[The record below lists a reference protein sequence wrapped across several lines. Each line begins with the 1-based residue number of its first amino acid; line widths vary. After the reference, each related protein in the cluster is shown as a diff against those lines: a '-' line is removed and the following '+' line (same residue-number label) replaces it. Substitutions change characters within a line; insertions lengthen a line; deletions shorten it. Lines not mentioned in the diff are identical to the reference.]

1 MSTLWALWMFVG
13 TAVLVVLAAAVLM
26 EDRIGRDV

>member
-26 EDRIGRDV
+26 EDRNGRDG